1 MTALYGVPAW
11 LLLIVADAVAAG
23 LACAGLLLVRRAL
36 PKLDFVQHNEVA
48 GFIVAIVGTLYAVML
63 AFVIAIVW
71 QEYDGTQ
78 SRAYAE
84 AAAATDVWHLA
95 QGLSEPLRGDVRTGI
110 VDYARTLVDD
120 EWPQMQHGG
129 TSARTEAILTR
140 LITGVARAPASDAG
154 AATVHGEVLRH
165 LTDVHDMRRYR
176 IADNRNGVSWFE
188 WTVLAVGAGVVIGF
202 CYVFGMRND
211 RPLMLMTAGV
221 AVMIVSLWVL
231 VFELDYPFRGELS
244 VSSAPWQQFLDR
256 VASP

>member
-11 LLLIVADAVAAG
+11 LLLLVADAAAAG
-23 LACAGLLLVRRAL
+23 IACGGLVLVRRAL

-71 QEYDGTQ
+71 QEYDGSQ
-78 SRAYAE
+78 ARAYAE

-95 QGLSEPLRGDVRTGI
+95 QGVSEPLRGELRTGI
-110 VDYARTLVDD
+110 VDYARALVAD
-120 EWPQMQHGG
+120 EWPHMQQGR
-129 TSARTEAILTR
+129 TSARSEMILTR
-140 LITGVARAPASDAG
+140 LITDAARAHASDPG
-154 AATVHGEVLRH
+154 TAAVHGELLRH

-176 IADNRNGVSWFE
+176 IADNTNGVSWFE
-188 WTVLAVGAGVVIGF
+188 WLVLVIGAAVVIGF

-221 AVMIVSLWVL
+221 AIMVVSVWVL
-231 VFELDYPFRGELS
+231 VFELDYPFRGQLG
-244 VSSAPWQQFLDR
+244 VSPAPWQQFLER
-256 VASP
+256 SAS